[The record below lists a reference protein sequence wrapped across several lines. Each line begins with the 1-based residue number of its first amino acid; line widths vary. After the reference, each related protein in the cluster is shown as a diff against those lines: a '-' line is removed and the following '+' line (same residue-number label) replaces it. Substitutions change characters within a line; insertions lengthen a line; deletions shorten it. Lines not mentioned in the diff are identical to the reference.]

1 LPNRFF
7 ILSVNPGNPSEK
19 RPPPL
24 LRLVLLRL
32 VDLEVEG
39 LLSLVDV
46 GGVVSLVD
54 VGGVVSLVDVGGV
67 VSSAEL
73 STSGSD
79 SGLGTG

>member
-54 VGGVVSLVDVGGV
+54 VGGVVS
-67 VSSAEL
+67 SAEL